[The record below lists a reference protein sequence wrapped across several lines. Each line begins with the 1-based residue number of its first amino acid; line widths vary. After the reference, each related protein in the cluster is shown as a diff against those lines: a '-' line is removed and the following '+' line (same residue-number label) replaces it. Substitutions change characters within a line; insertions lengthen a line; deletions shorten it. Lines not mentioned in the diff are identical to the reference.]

1 MTEEEV
7 KALIK
12 ELRDEIPAI
21 IQQFNDEAGEVI
33 LAECD
38 LEEQKKLKGNY
49 K

>member
-12 ELRDEIPAI
+12 ELRDDIPSI
-21 IQQFNDEAGEVI
+21 IQQFNDDADEKTEK
-33 LAECD
+33 EY
-38 LEEQKKLKGNY
+38 QKSLKDN

>member
-21 IQQFNDEAGEVI
+21 VQKLHD
-33 LAECD
+33 D
-38 LEEQKKLKGNY
+38 LEEQADTDYQKYLKDN

>member
-21 IQQFNDEAGEVI
+21 IQQFNDDADKETEN
-33 LAECD
+33 EY
-38 LEEQKKLKGNY
+38 QKSLKDN